1 MLKAYF
7 MVLFYSLIYPFLFIF
22 IFN

>member
-7 MVLFYSLIYPFLFIF
+7 MVLFYSLIYHFLFIF
-22 IFN
+22 MFN